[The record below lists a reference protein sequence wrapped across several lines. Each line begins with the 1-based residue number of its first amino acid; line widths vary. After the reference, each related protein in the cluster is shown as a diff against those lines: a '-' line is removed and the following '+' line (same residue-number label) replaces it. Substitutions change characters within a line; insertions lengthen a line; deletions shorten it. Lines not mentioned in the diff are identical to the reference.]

1 MSANN
6 LFQKKVQIE
15 ITLIVSVI
23 SINDELANKT
33 CTVITDIHCH
43 GDIIV
48 NNSSAVAVCSRHNH
62 FQIAIIH
69 CVEL

>member
-23 SINDELANKT
+23 SINDDLANKR
-33 CTVITDIHCH
+33 V
-43 GDIIV
+43 
-48 NNSSAVAVCSRHNH
+48 
-62 FQIAIIH
+62 Q
-69 CVEL
+69 